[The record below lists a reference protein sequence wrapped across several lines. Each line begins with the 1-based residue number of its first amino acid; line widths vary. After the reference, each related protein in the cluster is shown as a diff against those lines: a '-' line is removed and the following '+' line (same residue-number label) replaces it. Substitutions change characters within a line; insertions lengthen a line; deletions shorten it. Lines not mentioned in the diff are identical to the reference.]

1 MLSSF
6 WDATRRIVSGQARH
20 RAEEPPI
27 PFSALTETPDF
38 AARPALDRPDLDYSK
53 LTPEQISWH
62 RDGVVILSDFI
73 PADLIDRYVEVRAR
87 LPKPGGWTTPQPYE
101 HVPELLRLSLYRPL
115 IEVMN
120 GLIGEEMLLH
130 LNLTGWISTERDW
143 HQDDYLNP
151 PFVNC
156 WYAAAWI
163 ALDRIAAASGP
174 FEYLPGSHRWPLLR
188 GDKVQACM
196 TAADHAQLAAAGEEH
211 LWPTLTQKY
220 VVPAVEAEIR
230 ARRAVA
236 RQFLAEKGDVLIW
249 HGALMH
255 RGAKPAAPG
264 IERRAVIAH
273 YSGLSHRPDVPVRKQ
288 DEHGSYY
295 GSLGLPLHWPL
306 SAPDW

>member
-1 MLSSF
+1 MLSNL
-6 WDATRRIVSGQARH
+6 WDKTRRLVLSG
-20 RAEEPPI
+20 PPRGTTNPAI
-27 PFSALTETPDF
+27 SFSALTEMPNF
-38 AARPALDRPDLDYSK
+38 AVRPALDRPDVDQSK
-53 LTPEQISWH
+53 LTAEQISWH
-62 RDGVVILSDFI
+62 RDGVVVLRGFI
-73 PADLIDRYVEVRAR
+73 PAAMIDDYVAVRAR

-115 IEVMN
+115 MEVMKT
-120 GLIGEEMLLH
+120 LIGEEMLLH
-130 LNLTGWISTERDW
+130 LNLTGWVSTERDW

-163 ALDRIAAASGP
+163 ALDHIPARSGP
-174 FEYLPGSHRWPLLR
+174 FEYMPGSHRWPVLR

-196 TAADHAQLAAAGEEH
+196 TEADHAELAAAGEAH

-230 ARRAVA
+230 ARGALA

-249 HGALMH
+249 HGGLMH
-255 RGAKPAAPG
+255 RGAKPASPG

-295 GSLGLPLHWPL
+295 GSLNLPLHWPL